1 MKIRSEQNVEIRIFF
16 SPFALLRLHQHK
28 SEVMITNTNAR
39 IIETNIYYILQST
52 WQNKKYK

>member
-1 MKIRSEQNVEIRIFF
+1 MKIRSGQNAEIRIFF

-28 SEVMITNTNAR
+28 REVMITNTNAR

-52 WQNKKYK
+52 KKYK